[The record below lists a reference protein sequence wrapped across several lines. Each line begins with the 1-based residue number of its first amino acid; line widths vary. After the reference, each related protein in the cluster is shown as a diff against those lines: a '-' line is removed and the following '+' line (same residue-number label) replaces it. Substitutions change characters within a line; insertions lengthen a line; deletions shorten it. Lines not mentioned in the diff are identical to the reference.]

1 MVSLIKES
9 CCLIKL
15 AGFLSFFFDGSYFFV
30 PVLKYKMHTKSF
42 KLWRLLLFA
51 RTLYCYVCME
61 CFQGSFCYS
70 SRTVVVPCRKRVQR
84 YSFFP
89 NYKTFLK
96 EKFEEFFNENSKMQC
111 IKTLTR
117 KIFLQKIELFG
128 IPWKEAAFFDNF
140 FFTNRDKFYE

>member
-1 MVSLIKES
+1 MFSLIKES

-15 AGFLSFFFDGSYFFV
+15 AGFLSYFLTVRIFLFLYLNIRCIRKVLSFEAYCFF
-30 PVLKYKMHTKSF
+30 T
-42 KLWRLLLFA
+42 

-70 SRTVVVPCRKRVQR
+70 SRTVVVSCRKRVQR
-84 YSFFP
+84 YSFFL

-117 KIFLQKIELFG
+117 KIFFTKIELFG
-128 IPWKEAAFFDNF
+128 IPRKEAAFFDNF

>member
-15 AGFLSFFFDGSYFFV
+15 AGFLSYFFDGSYFFV

-42 KLWRLLLFA
+42 KLWSLLLFCSYA
-51 RTLYCYVCME
+51 VLLCLYGM
-61 CFQGSFCYS
+61 F
-70 SRTVVVPCRKRVQR
+70 SRIVLLFFKNVVVSCRKRVQR
-84 YSFFP
+84 YSFFL

-96 EKFEEFFNENSKMQC
+96 EKFEEFFNENSKTQC

-117 KIFLQKIELFG
+117 KIFLQKIELF
-128 IPWKEAAFFDNF
+128 
-140 FFTNRDKFYE
+140 NRLNEKAGFSFINLI